1 MIIVLKPH
9 TSEENIHRVENLVK
23 KHGLDTHLVQGTGN
37 DDHRMY
43 RRYNTDR
50 SKTI

>member
-23 KHGLDTHLVQGTGN
+23 KHGLDTHLVRERN

>member
-23 KHGLDTHLVQGTGN
+23 KHGLDTHLVH

>member
-23 KHGLDTHLVQGTGN
+23 KHGLDTHLVQGTG
-37 DDHRMY
+37 M
-43 RRYNTDR
+43 
-50 SKTI
+50 TIIGCIGDTTLIDSRQF

>member
-23 KHGLDTHLVQGTGN
+23 KHGLD
-37 DDHRMY
+37 DHRMY

>member
-23 KHGLDTHLVQGTGN
+23 KHGSDVSEIQH
-37 DDHRMY
+37 
-43 RRYNTDR
+43 
-50 SKTI
+50 

>member
-23 KHGLDTHLVQGTGN
+23 KHGLDTCLLYTSQCREN
-37 DDHRMY
+37 SQEQKLLY
-43 RRYNTDR
+43 
-50 SKTI
+50 KLF

>member
-23 KHGLDTHLVQGTGN
+23 S
-37 DDHRMY
+37 
-43 RRYNTDR
+43 TDLTLMR
-50 SKTI
+50 FKEPE

>member
-9 TSEENIHRVENLVK
+9 TSEENIHR
-23 KHGLDTHLVQGTGN
+23 
-37 DDHRMY
+37 MY